1 MAPTPERRPTKAT
14 PHIEP
19 GLAKALTHP
28 LRVEILA
35 EINKAPISPK
45 EFTAQRPDE
54 RKLSNSAYHFRELAK
69 HGLIEVVEETRR
81 RGVYEHHYAPVAR
94 AFYGDIRWEN
104 LPDSINGSMNFTILK
119 TFSEQVVEAIEAD
132 TFDSHDNCHFT
143 WTLVKLDE
151 QGWDK
156 TMAKLLKVYE
166 ELREEEVEAAERMHK
181 SGEKPVHTTVGL
193 AGFESPGP
201 VREKRLG

>member
-1 MAPTPERRPTKAT
+1 VPPVPQRKPTKAT
-14 PHIEP
+14 PYIEP

-35 EINKAPISPK
+35 EVNKAPISPK
-45 EFTAQRPDE
+45 EFTAQKPAE
-54 RKLSNSAYHFRELAK
+54 RKLSGVAYHFRVLAK
-69 HGLIEVVEETRR
+69 YGFIEVVDETQR

-94 AFYGDIRWEN
+94 AFYGDIKWEN

-119 TFSEQVVEAIEAD
+119 TFSDQVLEAIEAD

-156 TMAKLLKVYE
+156 MMDKLLRVYE
-166 ELREEEVEAAERMHK
+166 ELRDEEVEAAKRML
-181 SGEKPVHTTVGL
+181 STGEKAIHTTVGL
-193 AGFESPGP
+193 AGFESPKP
-201 VREKRLG
+201 TREKRLG